1 MKALATSLLIFII
14 LSGLVSYIFKAS
26 FAVAPGVVAV
36 AYLIGQILSFGS
48 MHLTEH
54 CINVAILASVL
65 AALFIASHFFPI
77 LNEVGLYNVQ
87 IL

>member
-1 MKALATSLLIFII
+1 MRVPALSLAAFLI
-14 LSGLVSYIFKAS
+14 LSALVSYFLEAS

-48 MHLTEH
+48 THFAEC

-77 LNEVGLYNVQ
+77 INEVGLYNVQ
-87 IL
+87 KL